1 MSNGLF
7 DQMAADAEAFD
18 TVTTESGSKLSNLIR
33 EAQQQQSLQEQHEQ
47 AAKDAKK
54 EFQRITRELI
64 PAEMIEM
71 GMDRVDVDGNS
82 VSLSQFVYASIPE
95 ARKEEAFNFLRSIGE
110 DDIIKNEVKVSFGR
124 GQDNQAGAFVDD
136 CMRQGLDPDNRKSVH
151 PSTLKAWIKDKLG
164 TGTELDLDMFGAYVG
179 TEAKIKR
186 K

>member
-7 DQMAADAEAFD
+7 EQMEADAGAFD
-18 TVTTESGSKLSNLIR
+18 TVTTESGSNLSNLIR
-33 EAQQQQSLQEQHEQ
+33 QAQHQQELLEQYEQ

-71 GMDRVDVDGNS
+71 GMDRVDVDGNT
-82 VSLSQFVYASIPE
+82 VSLNQFVYASIPE
-95 ARKEEAFNFLRSIGE
+95 ARKQEAFNFLRSIGE
-110 DDIIKNEVKVSFGR
+110 DDIIKNEVKVNFGR
-124 GQDNQAGAFVDD
+124 GQDNQAGAFFDD
-136 CMRQGLDPDNRKSVH
+136 CRQQGLDPDQRQSVH

-164 TGTELDLDMFGAYVG
+164 SGTEIDLDMFGAYVG

>member
-1 MSNGLF
+1 MSDLF
-7 DQMAADAEAFD
+7 EQMTADAGAFD
-18 TVTTESGSKLSNLIR
+18 TVTTESGSNLSNLIR
-33 EAQQQQSLQEQHEQ
+33 QAQHQQERIAEFEQ
-47 AAKDAKK
+47 AAKHAK
-54 EFQRITRELI
+54 EEYLRITRELI

-71 GMDRVDVDGNS
+71 GMDRVDVDGNT

-95 ARKEEAFNFLRSIGE
+95 ARKQEAFNFLRSIGE

-124 GQDNQAGAFVDD
+124 GQDNQAGAFFDD
-136 CMRQGLDPDNRKSVH
+136 CMKQGLDPDQRQSVH

-164 TGTELDLDMFGAYVG
+164 SGTELDLDMFGAYVG

>member
-82 VSLSQFVYASIPE
+82 VSLNQFVYASIPE
-95 ARKEEAFNFLRSIGE
+95 ARKEEAFNFLLS
-110 DDIIKNEVKVSFGR
+110 SFG
-124 GQDNQAGAFVDD
+124 D
-136 CMRQGLDPDNRKSVH
+136 
-151 PSTLKAWIKDKLG
+151 
-164 TGTELDLDMFGAYVG
+164 
-179 TEAKIKR
+179 
-186 K
+186 

>member
-1 MSNGLF
+1 MSDLF
-7 DQMAADAEAFD
+7 EQMAADATAFD
-18 TVTTESGSKLSNLIR
+18 SVTTETGSNLSNLIR
-33 EAQQQQSLQEQHEQ
+33 EAQQQQGLQEQYEQ

-95 ARKEEAFNFLRSIGE
+95 AKKQDAFNFLRSIGE

-124 GQDNQAGAFVDD
+124 GQDNHAGAFFDD
-136 CMRQGLDPDNRKSVH
+136 CMKQGLDPDQRQSVH

-164 TGTELDLDMFGAYVG
+164 SGTELDLEMFGAYVG